1 VSTAATQRVTTAF
14 RSGPLALRNFWLLAG
29 GQFASTIGD
38 YCYAVALPWLV
49 LSNHGSTVLLGL
61 VLACYGVP
69 RTVLM
74 PFGGVLADKIG
85 PRTLMLFADV
95 MRCALVGVL
104 TFFAARHDA
113 SIVSLGPIA
122 ALIGAGEAMFI
133 PASYTIMPSLLDEA
147 RLAAGNAM
155 NSAAVQVGQL
165 IGPGL
170 GGALVATTGSSTG
183 AMGVDAASF
192 AVSALTLSLL
202 PRRAA
207 AGSMAAKSAQ
217 AAASQASTADDQAST
232 ATAEPAAKPLGMV
245 AYIRGSRALQIIL
258 LVGIVMN
265 MANGG
270 MVEVALPALAH
281 ARWGAGAYGALLACV
296 AIGAVLGTLG
306 AGRTGR
312 MRAPG
317 HIASVG
323 FIIEGVAMSLLPFLG
338 GRVGAG
344 ISLLFV
350 GAAGGLGGVIFFTT
364 VQRHIPSA
372 ILGRVMGVIMMC
384 AMGAFPLSVLVT
396 GILVRHLGTTPFFP
410 IAGIILAVSVA
421 AGNTSREF
429 RSFAELPELS

>member
-1 VSTAATQRVTTAF
+1 MSTAATQRVATAF
-14 RSGPLALRNFWLLAG
+14 RSGPLALRNFWLLAS

-38 YCYAVALPWLV
+38 YCYAVGLPWLV

-69 RTVLM
+69 RTALM

-85 PRTLMLFADV
+85 PRTLMLFADI
-95 MRCALVGVL
+95 MRCALVSVM
-104 TFFAARHDA
+104 TFFAARHTA
-113 SIVSLGPIA
+113 SLVALGPIA
-122 ALIGAGEAMFI
+122 ALIGAGEAMFV

-155 NSAAVQVGQL
+155 NSAAVQIGQL

-192 AVSALTLSLL
+192 AVSAVTLSLL

-207 AGSMAAKSAQ
+207 PGSMAAKSA
-217 AAASQASTADDQAST
+217 AVSQADTADSKATST
-232 ATAEPAAKPLGMV
+232 ATAEPAKPVGMV
-245 AYIRGSRALQIIL
+245 AYIRNSRALQIIL

-270 MVEVALPALAH
+270 MIEVALPALAH

-323 FIIEGVAMSLLPFLG
+323 FVIEGIAIALLPYLG
-338 GRVGAG
+338 GKVGAA
-344 ISLLFV
+344 IALLFV
-350 GAAGGLGGVIFFTT
+350 GAAGGVGSVIFFTT
-364 VQRHIPSA
+364 VQRHIPAA

-384 AMGAFPLSVLVT
+384 ALGAFPLSVLIT
-396 GILVRHLGTTPFFP
+396 GILVRHFGTTPFFP
-410 IAGIILAVSVA
+410 VAGIILAVSVA